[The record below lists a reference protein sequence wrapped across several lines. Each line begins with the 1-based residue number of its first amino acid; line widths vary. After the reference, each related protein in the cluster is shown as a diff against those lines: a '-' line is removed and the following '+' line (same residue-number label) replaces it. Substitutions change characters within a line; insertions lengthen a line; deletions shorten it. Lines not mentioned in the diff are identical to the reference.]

1 MLFLHKSQ
9 STLQKG
15 QHHYL
20 NFAAGETEARS
31 KEATAHRLPSRLVA
45 DPGTDADLLSPRP
58 VLALYLVRLH
68 LHILK

>member
-1 MLFLHKSQ
+1 MLFLHKCQ

-20 NFAAGETEARS
+20 NFSGGETEAQR
-31 KEATAHRLPSRLVA
+31 EEETACRLPSRLLA
-45 DPGTDADLLSPRP
+45 DPGTKADLLSPSP
-58 VLALYLVRLH
+58 VLALRLVRLS